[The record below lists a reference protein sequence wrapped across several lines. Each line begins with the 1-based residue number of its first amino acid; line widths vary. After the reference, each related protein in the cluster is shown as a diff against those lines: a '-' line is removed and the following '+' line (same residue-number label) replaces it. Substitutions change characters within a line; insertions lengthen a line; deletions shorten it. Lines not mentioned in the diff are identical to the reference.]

1 MGSPHFVLGR
11 FMKITEIMFWVLS
24 VCALLLFIRL
34 WAGSGSYPEIW
45 ALQERITK
53 QEAENKALIERNEKL
68 IADVQSISEDPK
80 AIEGHARSELGMV
93 KRGEMYYQVILKQ
106 DESTKRQDIPQVDK
120 KAYVE

>member
-1 MGSPHFVLGR
+1 
-11 FMKITEIMFWVLS
+11 MKVTEVMFWVLS
-24 VCALLLFIRL
+24 ISALLLFIRL

-45 ALQERITK
+45 ALQDRIEK
-53 QEAENKALIERNEKL
+53 QAAENQALVDRNEKL
-68 IADVQSISEDPK
+68 AADVQSISEDAK

-120 KAYVE
+120 NAYVE